1 MVIPTKGQYEQEC
14 NVKALKD
21 MGIFTGHLSDLKL
34 FLDSGKKT
42 FDKWDDPT
50 DDIIK
55 LILD

>member
-21 MGIFTGHLSDLKL
+21 MGIFTGNLADLKL
-34 FLDSGKKT
+34 FLDSSKKV

-50 DDIIK
+50 NDIIQ
-55 LILD
+55 LILN